1 MNKQTEKQAGPERSM
16 ATPSTLIPT
25 EAEQDVQTVIDV
37 EPMITDADADQAA
50 KLLGLTKLTSL
61 NLRALSRLGVY
72 VDRFGA
78 VKMSRARTLVT
89 VEQINELLSD
99 VADIVRSSAD
109 PQQRINA
116 ASVAANLFDKQI
128 KAEANM
134 IKLIEVQPPEQK
146 QQAARNK
153 SFAPQQD
160 VPRVAVQVNIK
171 NGSEDAAK

>member
-1 MNKQTEKQAGPERSM
+1 MKPTENKAGQESLTD
-16 ATPSTLIPT
+16 TPSKLIPV
-25 EAEQDVQTVIDV
+25 EAEQDVQSVIDV

-50 KLLGLTKLTSL
+50 KLLGLTRLTSL
-61 NLRALSRLGVY
+61 HFRALSRLGIY

-89 VEQINELLSD
+89 VEQINELLSE
-99 VADIVRSSAD
+99 VADIVRNSSD

-116 ASVAANLFDKQI
+116 ATVAANLFDKQI

-153 SFAPQQD
+153 SFSPQQE
-160 VPRVAVQVNIK
+160 VPRIALQVNVN
-171 NGSEDAAK
+171 NGAESAAK